1 MHNPSTHELMTTA
14 QVARYLGVHPDTV
27 RRYRKRGWL
36 EAVPLPVTGKRPGLI
51 RFRRSDVEALL
62 EPAVPLFVYDKDE
75 DEWSVTFTNA
85 DIPPAYGET
94 RDEAEAMAQENL
106 RVFAAHQ
113 RKNP

>member
-36 EAVPLPVTGKRPGLI
+36 SAVPLPVTGKRPGLI

-62 EPAVPLFVYDKDE
+62 EPLLEPQVEEEK
-75 DEWSVTFTNA
+75 
-85 DIPPAYGET
+85 
-94 RDEAEAMAQENL
+94 
-106 RVFAAHQ
+106 
-113 RKNP
+113 